1 MSQDDIGYGFIDE
14 DESIEH
20 HGVKGMKW
28 GVRKRRP
35 TGNRRGSGR
44 TESRI
49 GKVLSRGANGVG
61 KLASKGMNYVSEKH
75 KSRVEANKRA
85 RAVRKQYKAVKAN
98 KIKNMSDEEL
108 NKAITRIKKEA
119 EYRELTKTR
128 ADRMK
133 ESIGKSIKNAAKN
146 AASKA
151 VNAAIDSV
159 IEGYKKDKELV
170 NVLDMERRMKEDPNN
185 LTSEELKTLA
195 TRSGQAAKYFENTK
209 KIADARSGRSQN
221 NKSSSGN
228 NSEKP
233 ASTSSLES
241 KVTSAIKSVPMDTSW
256 QEYSRYSTKYVD
268 ASRYNLDNADYYR
281 HKDWYD
287 KHGEW

>member
-14 DESIEH
+14 DDAIEH

-61 KLASKGMNYVSEKH
+61 RLASRGMNYVSEKY
-75 KSRVEANKRA
+75 KSRAEANKRA

-133 ESIGKSIKNAAKN
+133 ESIGKSLKNAAKN
-146 AASKA
+146 AASMA
-151 VNAAIDSV
+151 VNAAINSV
-159 IEGYKKDKELV
+159 IDGYKKDKELI
-170 NVLDMERRMKEDPNN
+170 NVLDMERRMKKDPND
-185 LTSEELKTLA
+185 LTSEELKTLSN
-195 TRSGQAAKYFENTK
+195 RSSQVAKYFENTK
-209 KIADARSGRSQN
+209 KIAEARSQN
-221 NKSSSGN
+221 NNSNSG
-228 NSEKP
+228 SES
-233 ASTSSLES
+233 STSSSSSES
-241 KVTSAIKSVPMDTSW
+241 STSSAVTEAISSIPVDMSARAYFTRRREPGVI
-256 QEYSRYSTKYVD
+256 
-268 ASRYNLDNADYYR
+268 
-281 HKDWYD
+281 
-287 KHGEW
+287 